1 MAFFTRTQMTVPF
14 IPDDD
19 NCPTDGQT
27 KTDDACDDK
36 YVVSRSMGV
45 EVWNHS
51 KCFKCLESRS
61 DSSSLVSEALI
72 SVRES
77 KMPHFKLIDLPI
89 ISSDVF
95 VVL

>member
-1 MAFFTRTQMTVPF
+1 MSRLVECSTTNTILSFYFREKMAFFTRTQMTVPF

-45 EVWNHS
+45 EV
-51 KCFKCLESRS
+51 
-61 DSSSLVSEALI
+61 
-72 SVRES
+72 
-77 KMPHFKLIDLPI
+77 
-89 ISSDVF
+89 
-95 VVL
+95 